1 MKKKFNIDVTISLRE
16 KKGIKE
22 TTELQVTRP
31 SDAFHS
37 FMAIIKAASFLTIYH
52 VTSITSNELIQIQNL
67 LLKMK
72 RKCSVFLV
80 L

>member
-1 MKKKFNIDVTISLRE
+1 MKKKYNIDVTISLRQ

-22 TTELQVTRP
+22 ITVLQITRP

-52 VTSITSNELIQIQNL
+52 VTSVTN
-67 LLKMK
+67 
-72 RKCSVFLV
+72 
-80 L
+80 

>member
-16 KKGIKE
+16 KKDIKE
-22 TTELQVTRP
+22 ITVLQITRP

-52 VTSITSNELIQIQNL
+52 VTSITN
-67 LLKMK
+67 
-72 RKCSVFLV
+72 
-80 L
+80 

>member
-1 MKKKFNIDVTISLRE
+1 MKKKFNTDVTISLRE

-22 TTELQVTRP
+22 TTVLQITRS

-52 VTSITSNELIQIQNL
+52 VSVNITN
-67 LLKMK
+67 
-72 RKCSVFLV
+72 
-80 L
+80 